1 MAHRSFDPAR
11 CWRIS
16 PANSCYDATNLNRS
30 LDLVWNLDHTK
41 IETPNFSTRRCIT
54 LALLYLTAMSLCL
67 RFLGTSAA
75 RPTVERN
82 VSSIALIREG
92 EAFLFDCGEGTQRQM
107 MRYGITFNLD
117 DIFFT
122 HFHTDHLLGVVG
134 LLRTMSLQGRTE
146 PLRLWGPAGAERML
160 KRAESLGS
168 ERLAFGLEIRELKPG
183 DAIPRKG
190 YLIHTFLLDHRGP
203 PSIGYALIESER
215 RGRFNPEL
223 AAELGIPEGPL
234 WGRIHKGESV
244 TLADGRVIEPSVLVG
259 QTRPGRRVVITGDT
273 RPCAATIV
281 AAEGADL
288 LVHESTFGDEEAAR
302 AVETGHSTARE
313 AAQVAKM
320 AGVRQ
325 LVLTHVSARYAR
337 DAGELELEARSIFP
351 ETRVAK
357 DGLEIEVPFRDAEV
371 VTRYA

>member
-1 MAHRSFDPAR
+1 MEP
-11 CWRIS
+11 
-16 PANSCYDATNLNRS
+16 LNRS
-30 LDLVWNLDHTK
+30 TEGSAQQPCHY
-41 IETPNFSTRRCIT
+41 IF
-54 LALLYLTAMSLCL
+54 TAMPLSL

-82 VSSIALIREG
+82 VASVALLREG

-134 LLRTMSLQGRTE
+134 LMRTMSLQGRTE
-146 PLRLWGPAGAERML
+146 SLRLWGPVGAERMIR
-160 KRAESLGS
+160 RAESLGS
-168 ERLAFGLEIRELKPG
+168 ERLAFGLEIRELSAG

-190 YLIHTFLLDHRGP
+190 YLIHTFALEHRGP
-203 PSIGYALIESER
+203 PSIGYVIAEEER
-215 RGRFNPEL
+215 RGRFNPDI

-234 WGRIHKGESV
+234 WGRIHRGESV
-244 TLADGRVIEPSVLVG
+244 TLDDGRVIDPSTLVG
-259 QTRPGRRVVITGDT
+259 ETRPGRRVVITGDT

-288 LVHESTFGDEEAAR
+288 LVHEATFGDEEAER
-302 AVETGHSTARE
+302 AVQTGHSTARE

-325 LVLTHVSARYAR
+325 LVLTHVSARYTR
-337 DAGELELEARSIFP
+337 DAGELELEAREVFP
-351 ETRVAK
+351 ESRVAR
-357 DGLEIEVPFRDAEV
+357 DGLEIDVPFRDE
-371 VTRYA
+371 

>member
-1 MAHRSFDPAR
+1 MP
-11 CWRIS
+11 
-16 PANSCYDATNLNRS
+16 
-30 LDLVWNLDHTK
+30 
-41 IETPNFSTRRCIT
+41 
-54 LALLYLTAMSLCL
+54 LCL

-82 VSSIALIREG
+82 VSSIALLREG

-146 PLRLWGPAGAERML
+146 PLRLWGPAGADRML

-168 ERLAFGLEIRELKPG
+168 ERLAFGLEIRELGPG

-190 YLIHTFLLDHRGP
+190 YLIHTFALEHRGP
-203 PSIGYALIESER
+203 PSIGYVIAESER

-223 AAELGIPEGPL
+223 AASLGIPEGPL
-234 WGRIHKGESV
+234 WGRIHRGEVV
-244 TLADGRVIEPSVLVG
+244 TLDDGRVIDPATLVG
-259 QTRPGRRVVITGDT
+259 ETRPGRKIVITGDT
-273 RPCAATIV
+273 RPCAATIL
-281 AAEGADL
+281 AAENADL
-288 LVHESTFGDEEAAR
+288 LVHESTFGDEEAER

-325 LVLTHVSARYAR
+325 LILTHVSARYTR
-337 DAGELELEARSIFP
+337 DTSSLEQEARSVFAD
-351 ETRVAK
+351 TRVAR
-357 DGLEIEVPFRDAEV
+357 DGLEVDVPFRDGVIAA
-371 VTRYA
+371 R

>member
-1 MAHRSFDPAR
+1 MP
-11 CWRIS
+11 
-16 PANSCYDATNLNRS
+16 
-30 LDLVWNLDHTK
+30 
-41 IETPNFSTRRCIT
+41 
-54 LALLYLTAMSLCL
+54 LCL

-82 VSSIALIREG
+82 VSSIALLREG

-146 PLRLWGPAGAERML
+146 PLRLWGPAGADRML

-168 ERLAFGLEIRELKPG
+168 ERLAFGLDIRELTPG

-190 YLIHTFLLDHRGP
+190 YLIHTFALEHRGP
-203 PSIGYALIESER
+203 PSIGYVIAEEER

-223 AAELGIPEGPL
+223 AVSLGIPEGPL
-234 WGRIHKGESV
+234 WGKIHRGESV
-244 TLADGRVIEPSVLVG
+244 TLDDGRIINPAELVG
-259 QTRPGRRVVITGDT
+259 ETRPGRRVVITGDT
-273 RPCAATIV
+273 RPCAATIL

-288 LVHESTFGDEEAAR
+288 LVHESTFGDEESER
-302 AVETGHSTARE
+302 AIETGHSTARE

-320 AGVRQ
+320 AGVRR
-325 LVLTHVSARYAR
+325 LVLTHVSARYTR
-337 DAGELELEARSIFP
+337 DASQLEQEARSVFP
-351 ETRVAK
+351 DSRVAK
-357 DGLEIEVPFRDAEV
+357 DGLEVDVPFREQGS
-371 VTRYA
+371 VTDDQRSAREQNALTSE

>member
-1 MAHRSFDPAR
+1 MP
-11 CWRIS
+11 
-16 PANSCYDATNLNRS
+16 
-30 LDLVWNLDHTK
+30 
-41 IETPNFSTRRCIT
+41 
-54 LALLYLTAMSLCL
+54 LCL

-82 VSSIALIREG
+82 VSSIALLREG
-92 EAFLFDCGEGTQRQM
+92 EACLFVCGEGTQRQM
-107 MRYGITFNLD
+107 MRYGITFNID

-146 PLRLWGPAGAERML
+146 SLRLWGPPGADRML

-168 ERLAFGLEIRELKPG
+168 ERLAFALDIAELTPG
-183 DAIPRKG
+183 DAITRKG
-190 YLIHTFLLDHRGP
+190 YLIHTFALDHRGP
-203 PSIGYALIESER
+203 PSIGYVIAEEER

-223 AAELGIPEGPL
+223 AAAMGIPEGPL
-234 WGRIHKGESV
+234 WGRIHRGESV
-244 TLADGRVIEPSVLVG
+244 TLEDGRVIEPSALVG
-259 QTRPGRRVVITGDT
+259 ETRPGRKVVITGDT
-273 RPCAATIV
+273 RPCAATIM
-281 AAEGADL
+281 AAENADL
-288 LVHESTFGDEEAAR
+288 LVHESTFGDEEAER

-320 AGVRQ
+320 AGVRK

-337 DAGELELEARSIFP
+337 DASELEQQARQVFA

-357 DGLEIEVPFRDAEV
+357 DGLEVEVPFRDAV
-371 VTRYA
+371 PA